1 MRGSLRDSAA
11 RTKIMNMGETELSSE
26 PTSPVQ
32 GPAKVLG
39 KRPNI
44 LIIMCDEMRYPTV
57 YESEELKAYRKE
69 YLKTQELLRRNGL
82 EFHRHYAASV
92 ACVPSRASLY

>member
-1 MRGSLRDSAA
+1 MK
-11 RTKIMNMGETELSSE
+11 TGETELSSQ
-26 PTSPVQ
+26 PTSPAQ
-32 GPAKVLG
+32 GTAKVLG

-57 YESEELKAYRKE
+57 YESDELKEYRKE
-69 YLKTQELLRRNGL
+69 FLKTQELLRRSGI

-92 ACVPSRASLY
+92 ACVPSRASLYT